1 MKATPRGFV
10 VGIVALRMMVCGFD
24 NAPRCG
30 TRLTRR
36 AREHVVAPE
45 RNEIASHP
53 QGLDAAQT

>member
-36 AREHVVAPE
+36 AREQIVEPE
-45 RNEIASHP
+45 ATKR
-53 QGLDAAQT
+53 G